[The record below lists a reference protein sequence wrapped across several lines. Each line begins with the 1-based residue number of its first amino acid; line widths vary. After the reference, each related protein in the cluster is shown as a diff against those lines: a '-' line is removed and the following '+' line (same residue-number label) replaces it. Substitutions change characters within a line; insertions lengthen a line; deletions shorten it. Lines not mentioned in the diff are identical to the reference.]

1 MTITIDEYKKSLDD
15 TFKKIDKFGD
25 LYNDDKFD
33 YGLNRNLKF
42 QDRYS
47 VDTAHGSVVLCA
59 MTHTSAYKLSSA
71 IKISIH
77 NVDAKILMF
86 DFKIHESEFVR
97 LRDFINLR
105 RNQDDYYHGIDIKC
119 KIKIDV
125 TDIITNHGVTKPS
138 NINYITITHKH
149 VGIEFSVNVGNT
161 CYTNAAINNRTIVDF
176 LYNQLDLA
184 HRINTVFKDF
194 WTPDIDVIFPY
205 MPNHKPCKVP
215 DIVKYQEQ
223 IPLIDHE
230 KYYNHEIIDIKLFS
244 TRIEITIILDGKKAI
259 MILSNNINKLK
270 KDLELVT
277 PNINDYSFE
286 SMGDNQNNTLNIS
299 EQFSIIE
306 RRNLISNKNP
316 ILFQAISIA
325 IQVLEERIEQCALN
339 KVP

>member
-33 YGLNRNLKF
+33 YDLNRNLEF
-42 QDRYS
+42 RDRYS

-59 MTHTSAYKLSSA
+59 VTHISAYKLSSA
-71 IKISIH
+71 IRISIH

-86 DFKIHESEFVR
+86 DFKIHESEFAR

-125 TDIITNHGVTKPS
+125 TDIVKKHGVIKLPD
-138 NINYITITHKH
+138 INYITITHKH

-161 CYTNAAINNRTIVDF
+161 CYTNATINNRTIVDF

-194 WTPDIDVIFPY
+194 RISDIDVIFPY
-205 MPNHKPCKVP
+205 IPNHKPCKVP
-215 DIVKYQEQ
+215 DVVRYREQ

-230 KYYNHEIIDIKLFS
+230 KYYNHEIIDIKLFP

-259 MILSNNINKLK
+259 LILSNNINKLK

-277 PNINDYSFE
+277 PNINDDSFE

-306 RRNLISNKNP
+306 RKNLISNKNP
-316 ILFQAISIA
+316 ILFKAISIA
-325 IQVLEERIEQCALN
+325 IQVLEERIEQCVLN

>member
-25 LYNDDKFD
+25 FYNDDKLD
-33 YGLNRNLKF
+33 YDLNKNLNF
-42 QDRYS
+42 RDRYS
-47 VDTAHGSVVLCA
+47 VDIAQGSVVIYA
-59 MTHTSAYKLSSA
+59 ETHISAYKLSSE
-71 IKISIH
+71 IEISIH
-77 NVDAKILMF
+77 NVDAKILRINF
-86 DFKIHESEFVR
+86 SIHESEFAK

-105 RNQDDYYHGIDIKC
+105 RNQDDYYYGIDIKC
-119 KIKIDV
+119 KIKINV
-125 TDIITNHGVTKPS
+125 TGIITNHGVTKPS

-161 CYTNAAINNRTIVDF
+161 CYTNAVINNRTIVDF

-194 WTPDIDVIFPY
+194 RVSDINVIFPY

-215 DIVKYQEQ
+215 DVVRYREQ

-230 KYYNHEIIDIKLFS
+230 KYYNREIIDIKLFS
-244 TRIEITIILDGKKAI
+244 TRIEITIILDGKEAI

-277 PNINDYSFE
+277 PNINDDSFE
-286 SMGDNQNNTLNIS
+286 SIGDNQNNTLNIS
-299 EQFSIIE
+299 ERFSIIE
-306 RRNLISNKNP
+306 RKNLISNKNP

-325 IQVLEERIEQCALN
+325 IQVLEERIEQCVLN